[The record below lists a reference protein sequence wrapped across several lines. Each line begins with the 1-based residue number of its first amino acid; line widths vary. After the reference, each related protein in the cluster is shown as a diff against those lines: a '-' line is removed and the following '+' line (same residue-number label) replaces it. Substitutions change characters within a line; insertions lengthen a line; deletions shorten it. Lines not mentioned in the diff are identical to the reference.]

1 MTDRRRP
8 KHHDLRPAG
17 NPELVERRADL
28 TARNFPTAQEEADK
42 AQPSSRYAGPESAYR
57 LAFADRDFLL
67 RDELRPVRMQL
78 ELLKP
83 ELVQQEQG
91 IESTIVIFGSAR
103 IPSPEQ
109 AQSALTLARSGSDA
123 AAIRRGES
131 QLAMSRYYEE
141 ARRFASI
148 VTTRTAQRAAPVVV
162 VTGGGPGIME
172 AGNRGAFEVGG
183 RSIGLNIVLPHE
195 QEPNPYITPE
205 LCFQFHYFALR
216 KMHFLMR
223 SIALV
228 CFPGGFGTMDELFET
243 LTLIQTGKCRKR
255 PILLFGRDF
264 WSRVLDLDLLVETGM
279 ISPGDLELFNYVET
293 AEEAWALLDAEY
305 GFDRPPAPE
314 SEAGEFVDHPGPTA

>member
-1 MTDRRRP
+1 MPSSTHSRG
-8 KHHDLRPAG
+8 PA
-17 NPELVERRADL
+17 PELMEPRTDL
-28 TARNFPTAQEEADK
+28 TARNFPTAGEDAAK
-42 AQPSSRYAGPESAYR
+42 AKPASLYAGPESAYR
-57 LAFADRDFLL
+57 LAFTDKDFLL
-67 RDELRPVRMQL
+67 REELRPVRMQL

-91 IESTIVIFGSAR
+91 INSTIVIFGSAR
-103 IPSPEQ
+103 IPSAER
-109 AQSALTLARSGSDA
+109 SAAELAEARDSGEA
-123 AAIRRGES
+123 GAIRRAEMRV
-131 QLAMSRYYEE
+131 QMSHYYEE

-148 VTTRTAQRAAPVVV
+148 VTERTARCAKPVVV

-172 AGNRGAFEVGG
+172 AGNRGAHEVGG

-195 QEPNPYITPE
+195 QEPNAYITPE

-264 WSRVLDLDLLVETGM
+264 WSRLVDLDLLVETGM
-279 ISPGDLELFNYVET
+279 ISPEDIELFNFVET
-293 AEEAWALLDAEY
+293 SEEAWALLNAEY
-305 GFDRPPAPE
+305 GFDRPPAPDA
-314 SEAGEFVDHPGPTA
+314 EAGEFVEHPGPTA